1 MTRGNQQTGTN
12 EPHLVMIAIGGNPMN
27 TQQGMLLIAVRGEYR
42 QSGEDLLPC
51 AGRES
56 REPKIAAIYLERG
69 RFALNMRALEFL
81 FEGLNNQEYRWWAI
95 VKEDAMRKFGLNG
108 QRTVAY
114 CTRYVNAEEYKSFVT
129 PSALFDELLTRGMV
143 ESDFIKQHPFDEILK
158 RPFNEIIK

>member
-1 MTRGNQQTGTN
+1 
-12 EPHLVMIAIGGNPMN
+12 MN
-27 TQQGMLLIAVRGEYR
+27 AQPSMLLIAVRGEYR
-42 QSGEDLLPC
+42 KPGEDLVPC

-56 REPKIAAIYLERG
+56 REAKIAAIYLERG
-69 RFALNMRALEFL
+69 RFELNMRALTFL
-81 FEGLNNQEYRWWAI
+81 FEGLKDQGYRWWAI
-95 VKEDAMRKFGLNG
+95 ISEDAMAKFNLNE

-114 CTRYVNAEEYKSFVT
+114 CTRYVYADEYKSFVT